1 MTMRAFVIAIVLG
14 IAGTASAQVVK
25 VGDRAPDI
33 SGAKDASGKAFKL
46 TALKTW
52 TLVTVGAEWCKPCKK
67 ELPTWDKLAAD
78 PKVAGKVTFVAV
90 DIDEDVEV
98 GKKFH
103 QKLRIANMKKVYT
116 SGPGGASSYGSDT
129 MPTTVVV
136 DPKGVVRLVRK
147 GFDEGDSDGEYK
159 KLRDDLEKLTKADK

>member
-14 IAGTASAQVVK
+14 LATTASADVVK

-33 SGAKDASGKAFKL
+33 ASAKDASGKAFKL
-46 TALKTW
+46 TSLKGW

-98 GKKFH
+98 GKK
-103 QKLRIANMKKVYT
+103 
-116 SGPGGASSYGSDT
+116 
-129 MPTTVVV
+129 
-136 DPKGVVRLVRK
+136 
-147 GFDEGDSDGEYK
+147 
-159 KLRDDLEKLTKADK
+159 